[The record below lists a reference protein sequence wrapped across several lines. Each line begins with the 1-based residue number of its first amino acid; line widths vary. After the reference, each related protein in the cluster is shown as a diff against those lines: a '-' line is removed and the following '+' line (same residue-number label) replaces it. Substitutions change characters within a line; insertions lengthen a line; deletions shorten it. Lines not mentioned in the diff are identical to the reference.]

1 MTDNDDKSGKAP
13 ESKLDHEMIR
23 GLAAL
28 LEETDLSEIEVEQSG
43 LRVRVARQLNV
54 AAGAF
59 APIQPQP
66 SASSAATES
75 AEPESDGAD
84 LAAHP
89 GALTSPMVGT
99 IYLSPQPGAAPFV
112 REGDTVSEG
121 QTVMIVEAMKTMN
134 SIPAPKG
141 GTVRKILVEN
151 EQPVEFGEPL
161 IVIE

>member
-1 MTDNDDKSGKAP
+1 VTDNDEKPGKAP
-13 ESKLDHEMIR
+13 KSKLDHDMIR

-43 LRVRVARQLNV
+43 LRVRVARQLGV
-54 AAGAF
+54 AAGAY
-59 APIQPQP
+59 APVQQQAVAP
-66 SASSAATES
+66 AATDT
-75 AEPESDGAD
+75 AEAAGDGAD

-89 GALTSPMVGT
+89 GAVTSPMVGT

>member
-1 MTDNDDKSGKAP
+1 MTDNEKKPGKSN
-13 ESKLDHEMIR
+13 ESKLDHDMIR

-28 LEETDLSEIEVEQSG
+28 LEETDLSEIEVEQAG
-43 LRVRVARQLNV
+43 LRVRVARQLTL
-54 AAGAF
+54 AAGAI
-59 APIQPQP
+59 APAQP
-66 SASSAATES
+66 SANVPSAAEIAANEDST
-75 AEPESDGAD
+75 D

-89 GALTSPMVGT
+89 GALKSPMVGT
-99 IYLSPQPGAAPFV
+99 IYLSPQPGADPFV

-134 SIPAPKG
+134 SIPATKS

>member
-1 MTDNDDKSGKAP
+1 MTDNDEKPGKAP
-13 ESKLDHEMIR
+13 ESQLDHDMIR

-28 LEETDLSEIEVEQSG
+28 LEETDLSEIEVEQAG

-54 AAGAF
+54 SA
-59 APIQPQP
+59 APIAPIAQP
-66 SASSAATES
+66 SSSPAADGG
-75 AEPESDGAD
+75 AEDAPD
-84 LAAHP
+84 LASHP
-89 GALTSPMVGT
+89 GAVTSPMVGT

-134 SIPAPKG
+134 SIPAPKA

>member
-1 MTDNDDKSGKAP
+1 VTNNDEKPGKAP
-13 ESKLDHEMIR
+13 KSKLDHDMIR
-23 GLAAL
+23 GLADL
-28 LEETDLSEIEVEQSG
+28 LEETDLSEIEVEQAG
-43 LRVRVARQLNV
+43 LRVRVARQLSI
-54 AAGAF
+54 AAGAI
-59 APIQPQP
+59 APVQQAPT
-66 SASSAATES
+66 ASTAAES
-75 AEPESDGAD
+75 VESTSETGD

-89 GALTSPMVGT
+89 GAVTSPMVGT